1 SYYNRFGAFYARSFA
16 ARPWATLAVTNGT
29 LSVVADSLA
38 QSLERYQSRPTLDNA
53 TSTGTADTREAW
65 KWDWS
70 RTGRFAF
77 FGVGMAPLLAEW
89 NKFIEYRFPLRT
101 VGAAPA
107 AGAAAAGGKV
117 SLVALGKRVA
127 FDQILFAP
135 FGLVCFVGTMGL
147 LEYRN
152 WQGVKGKFEDMYLS
166 ALFANWQLWPM
177 IQLVN
182 FRFVPLRLRVPFTS
196 ACGIAWTLWLSLLS

>member
-1 SYYNRFGAFYARSFA
+1 MASYYNRFGAFYARSFA

-38 QSLERYQSRPTLDNA
+38 QSLERYQSRPSLSD
-53 TSTGTADTREAW
+53 TSASSPHPSSAADTREAL

-101 VGAAPA
+101 VGATSAAGSSAVSTGAQAAAKGSMTAGVA
-107 AGAAAAGGKV
+107 AGAAGGAAKSMSSVGKV

-127 FDQILFAP
+127 FDQIL
-135 FGLVCFVGTMGL
+135 L
-147 LEYRN
+147 
-152 WQGVKGKFEDMYLS
+152 
-166 ALFANWQLWPM
+166 
-177 IQLVN
+177 
-182 FRFVPLRLRVPFTS
+182 
-196 ACGIAWTLWLSLLS
+196 